1 MITDESIK
9 RKRRI
14 PLKKFTTSIKAKF
27 QRLKGARALKNFFK
41 DENGLTTLEY
51 IIGAGIIAG
60 IGLLVFLGLKSKITG
75 ASNDVGNA
83 IESAG
88 NQASDAVNP

>member
-1 MITDESIK
+1 
-9 RKRRI
+9 
-14 PLKKFTTSIKAKF
+14 LKKFTTSIKTKF
-27 QRLKGARALKNFFK
+27 KHSKDRHALKKFFK

-60 IGLLVFLGLKSKITG
+60 IGLLVFLGLKSKIIG
-75 ASNDVGNA
+75 ASDDVGSA

-88 NQASDAVNP
+88 NQASDAVNTP